1 MEEQWTVLMFQYEK
15 KTDSRINR
23 YRGED
28 PNNNVYVVF
37 ILVCTEN
44 MSTQFFL
51 DKFFKFLSSSCGDLK
66 IGLSC
71 VLLVQFKTPCTID

>member
-1 MEEQWTVLMFQYEK
+1 MRRRQIVELIDIEE
-15 KTDSRINR
+15 RIQIITF
-23 YRGED
+23 
-28 PNNNVYVVF
+28 YVVF

-44 MSTQFFL
+44 MSTQFFF
-51 DKFFKFLSSSCGDLK
+51 DKFFKFMSSSCGDLK

>member
-1 MEEQWTVLMFQYEK
+1 MRRRQIVELIDIEE
-15 KTDSRINR
+15 RIQIITF
-23 YRGED
+23 
-28 PNNNVYVVF
+28 YVVF